1 MSAALAP
8 ALPAPVCTAVG
19 IHAIGPVPFG
29 IPRAMKRAHARQM
42 PSWALRADV
51 TTSRGMILR
60 PYPGPYSGPVLIARC
75 ALNAARAR
83 AALAVRG
90 EPMRTMNLHYDELGG
105 CT

>member
-1 MSAALAP
+1 MIAALAP
-8 ALPAPVCTAVG
+8 ALPAPVSTAPG
-19 IHAIGPVPFG
+19 IHVIGPVLPG
-29 IPRAMKRAHARQM
+29 TPRAMKRAHARQM

-51 TTSRGMILR
+51 TASRGMIQR

-90 EPMRTMNLHYDELGG
+90 EPVRAANVKELV
-105 CT
+105 